1 MSGTGTNS
9 QRDARMKTARL
20 RARSFEV
27 DFNRERESPSSK
39 QNSDRDR
46 VNLNRSRSGLPDGV
60 GGTITGGPMP
70 PVDLA
75 GILGRSRVPRLVP
88 PIAFGGAVSGAARSM
103 DGFTPAIARGDR
115 GIALSDGS
123 RIIFSSVGDM
133 AERTDA

>member
-20 RARSFEV
+20 S
-27 DFNRERESPSSK
+27 
-39 QNSDRDR
+39 
-46 VNLNRSRSGLPDGV
+46 LPDGI

-70 PVDLA
+70 PLDLA
-75 GILGRSRVPRLVP
+75 EVLGRARLPRLAP
-88 PIAFGGAVSGAARSM
+88 PIAFGGAVSGAARVM
-103 DGFTPAIARGDR
+103 DGFTPAIARGAR

>member
-20 RARSFEV
+20 S
-27 DFNRERESPSSK
+27 
-39 QNSDRDR
+39 
-46 VNLNRSRSGLPDGV
+46 LPDGI
-60 GGTITGGPMP
+60 GGTITGGSMP
-70 PVDLA
+70 PLDVP
-75 GILGRSRVPRLVP
+75 GILGRARLPRLAP

-103 DGFTPAIARGDR
+103 DGFAPAIHRGNR

-133 AERTDA
+133 AERADA